1 MLYPYPF
8 FTKTAHSGDPGL
20 VRAKSTMAAVVEDG
34 EESGGE
40 KVMKNCWNPSC
51 VLCSTWAL
59 SIIRMICISLFL
71 FESLAIS
78 ILLGFSHYQV
88 AKFQTN

>member
-40 KVMKNCWNPSC
+40 K
-51 VLCSTWAL
+51 
-59 SIIRMICISLFL
+59 
-71 FESLAIS
+71 
-78 ILLGFSHYQV
+78 
-88 AKFQTN
+88 